1 MPGVLEFL
9 LALPFS
15 APDAFQDDR
24 SQQHEVSTQ
33 NSSSHRQNA
42 TLPVP
47 VAKVS
52 SKPLLWC
59 PSTLFLAIQPLHT
72 NPELQSLRAVVAL
85 IESLGNLVQSTSF
98 HQEKFGRLMISVVVQ
113 YYQKCHERFKG

>member
-1 MPGVLEFL
+1 MSGVWEFL
-9 LALPFS
+9 LTLPFS

-42 TLPVP
+42 ILPAP

-52 SKPLLWC
+52 SKPLFWR
-59 PSTLFLAIQPLHT
+59 PSTSFLAIQLPDT
-72 NPELQSLRAVVAL
+72 NSEVQSLRAVVAL
-85 IESLGNLVQSTSF
+85 IECLGNLVQSTSF
-98 HQEKFGRLMISVVVQ
+98 HQEKYGRLMISVVVQ